1 MITPRRPGKRFT
13 ASAAPSGRPRS
24 VAKSTAERLTS
35 RLRSTMRHSS
45 TSSWNTRCSPS
56 AIALICERVSPGLEN
71 EQKYAP
77 ADPLRRGVRFL
88 GEARLHQLRRTRGAD
103 RDHAPRDG
111 GGEKVDRRAALPP
124 RAQLLHAAPRPG
136 GAEARHLCGLA
147 AARRARRAG
156 RGDLL

>member
-56 AIALICERVSPGLEN
+56 AIALICERVSPALEN
-71 EQKYAP
+71 EQEHAS
-77 ADPLRRGVRFL
+77 ADQLLRRARL
-88 GEARLHQLRRTRGAD
+88 LAEARLHQLRRPCRAD
-103 RDHAPRDG
+103 RDHAPRAG
-111 GGEKVDRRAALPP
+111 GGEKVD
-124 RAQLLHAAPRPG
+124 
-136 GAEARHLCGLA
+136 
-147 AARRARRAG
+147 
-156 RGDLL
+156 